1 MNELIY
7 VLIFFALFVTALVL
21 ILIPTFK
28 NAKACNGVENTDT
41 FTRYFCFLLN
51 ISPEEALE
59 TLSVKSE
66 QDEMSYTLLKETRI
80 IIFLDGAASVDYD
93 ISFYKHEEKYY
104 MCVRQIPNVIIKRT
118 FIPLV
123 INPFFVKKL
132 NAVPFA
138 YNRFL
143 TIKDIAESV

>member
-1 MNELIY
+1 MYELISI
-7 VLIFFALFVTALVL
+7 LGFFALFVTVL
-21 ILIPTFK
+21 LFILIPTFK

-51 ISPEEALE
+51 VSPEEALE
-59 TLSVKSE
+59 KLSVKSE
-66 QDEMSYTLLKETRI
+66 QDEMSYVLLKETRI
-80 IIFLDGAASVDYD
+80 ITFLDGAASVDYD

-104 MCVRQIPNVIIKRT
+104 MSVRQIPAVIIRRT

-123 INPFFVKKL
+123 VNPFFVKKL

-143 TIKDIAESV
+143 AIKDTAESV